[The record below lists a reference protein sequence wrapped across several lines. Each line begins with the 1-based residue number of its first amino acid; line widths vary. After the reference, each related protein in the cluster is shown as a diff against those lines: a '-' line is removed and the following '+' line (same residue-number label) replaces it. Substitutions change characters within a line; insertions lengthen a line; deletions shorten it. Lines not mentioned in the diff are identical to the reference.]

1 MSPFRFTLYGADLP
15 MPKSVTTP
23 YLGAATLLLAALAS
37 PLTLYG
43 QGVVSRFAGS
53 VEKGGYEADYDALLY
68 PTTIHRAAEPE
79 RLEGALISRIYIK
92 PEGKSNLELFRSY
105 ESELTAAG
113 FEILQAETPG
123 QELKWLF
130 WKLYRPPYTNLE
142 ARSWK
147 DTEDR
152 ISRSDLGWLGG
163 FVEYYILARGAHDGG
178 TRHVAVLISGEH
190 DLYMVE
196 ELRSAERETGTV
208 TLTVDALRTAIE
220 SAGKVAVYDIH
231 FATGSA
237 AIEPSSAEALG
248 VIAEY
253 LRESGDRY
261 YVVGHT
267 DDTGGLAQNLE
278 LSGARAASV
287 KAALVSEHGI
297 AGARLET
304 RGVGP
309 LAPVSTNG
317 EEQGRSL
324 NRRVE
329 IVLRL
334 EG

>member
-1 MSPFRFTLYGADLP
+1 MSRSITAPLP
-15 MPKSVTTP
+15 AVAI
-23 YLGAATLLLAALAS
+23 LVVAAFAS
-37 PLTLYG
+37 PLTLHG
-43 QGVVSRFAGS
+43 QGVVSRFTGS
-53 VEKGGYEADYDALLY
+53 VEKGVYEADYDALLY
-68 PTTIHRAAEPE
+68 PTTIHRSAEPE
-79 RLEGALISRIYIK
+79 RLEGELLSRLYIK

-105 ESELTAAG
+105 ERELTAAG
-113 FEILQAETPG
+113 FEILLAETPG

-130 WKLYRPPYTNLE
+130 WKLFQPPYTNLE

-152 ISRSDLGWLGG
+152 VSRSDLGYLGG

-178 TRHVAVLISGEH
+178 TRHVAVLISSEH

-196 ELRSAERETGTV
+196 ELSSAELETGTV
-208 TLTVDALRTAIE
+208 TLSVDALRAAIE

-237 AIEPSSAEALG
+237 AIEASSAEALG

-253 LRESGDRY
+253 LRENDDRY

-278 LSGARAASV
+278 LSDARAAAV
-287 KAALVSEHGI
+287 KAALVSDHGI
-297 AGARLET
+297 DGARLET

-317 EEQGRSL
+317 QEEGRSL